1 MTAAILLWIGLMVL
15 AGATAVLL
23 LVRLFPDVFGHS
35 RARSIAL
42 AASYLAGVAVLVAG
56 AARLLRN

>member
-1 MTAAILLWIGLMVL
+1 MVL